1 MSENNSSEM
10 LQKKRGRGR
19 NPKSKEYLTTPKII
33 KNKFKLG
40 SKGKLKTPHI
50 NIIKPKPIKKD
61 FSYNTQ
67 NINQYNTFEKIF
79 QDEESDLKREDSV
92 QENSLGKLTKDFIN
106 YIKTEGRKS
115 ININDLVNKLG
126 VKKRRIYDITNV
138 LQGIEYLQKSGKNEI
153 IWTKTISNKSKAKK
167 KPSLIKKKNNNNK
180 QKLNK
185 EELEKEKKEL
195 DDDIEKFKAEF
206 NSIAKKGEFEEYGYI
221 TLDDIKNLSIIKKV
235 DLVVIKAT
243 KGTVMNVIDKKDIKQ
258 AYDSAKRLMENN
270 EMKSNYS
277 LLNILNKS
285 NQLILTCPE
294 DVGLNIYEINNGD
307 IKEIKTNKSS
317 SESNDNEKNIFDNK
331 YTKNN
336 FENQDNN
343 INNNKKPILNSNAFF
358 SFNKQNFSSN
368 NSNFTFNPSNFDK
381 KFVSNI
387 SNDKGNL
394 ETVQHNFNV
403 NNKQPNIG
411 IACASPHQ
419 KLWNYPYQN
428 IYPGI
433 NNINNNGNNLKDDKL
448 SLGKNFSFSNNAK

>member
-79 QDEESDLKREDSV
+79 PDEESDLKREDSV

-153 IWTKTISNKSKAKK
+153 IWTKTITNKSKAKK
-167 KPSLIKKKNNNNK
+167 KPSLIKKNNNNK

-221 TLDDIKNLSIIKKV
+221 TLDDIKNLSINKKV

-270 EMKSNYS
+270 EMKSNNS

-307 IKEIKTNKSS
+307 IKEIKTNKSI

-358 SFNKQNFSSN
+358 SFNKQNISSN

-419 KLWNYPYQN
+419 KLWNYTYQN

>member
-167 KPSLIKKKNNNNK
+167 KPSLIKKNNNNNK

-221 TLDDIKNLSIIKKV
+221 TLDDIKKLSINKKV

-270 EMKSNYS
+270 EMKSNNS

-358 SFNKQNFSSN
+358 SFNKQNISSN

-419 KLWNYPYQN
+419 KLWNYSYQN

>member
-153 IWTKTISNKSKAKK
+153 IWTKTITNKSKAKK
-167 KPSLIKKKNNNNK
+167 KPSLIKKNNNNK

-221 TLDDIKNLSIIKKV
+221 TLDDIKNLSINKKV

-270 EMKSNYS
+270 EMKSNNS

-307 IKEIKTNKSS
+307 IKEIKTNNSS

-358 SFNKQNFSSN
+358 SFNKQNISSN

-419 KLWNYPYQN
+419 KLWNYSYQN

>member
-19 NPKSKEYLTTPKII
+19 NPKSKDYLTTPKII

-79 QDEESDLKREDSV
+79 PDEESDLKREDSV

-153 IWTKTISNKSKAKK
+153 IWTKTITNKSKAKK
-167 KPSLIKKKNNNNK
+167 KPSLIKKNNNNK

-221 TLDDIKNLSIIKKV
+221 TLDDIKKLSINKKV

-270 EMKSNYS
+270 EMKSNNS

-307 IKEIKTNKSS
+307 IKEIKTNNSS

-358 SFNKQNFSSN
+358 SFNKQNISSN

-419 KLWNYPYQN
+419 KLWNYSYQN

-433 NNINNNGNNLKDDKL
+433 NNINNNLRDDKL

>member
-153 IWTKTISNKSKAKK
+153 IWTKTITNKSKAKK
-167 KPSLIKKKNNNNK
+167 KPSLIKKNNNNK

-221 TLDDIKNLSIIKKV
+221 TLDDIKKLSINKKV

-358 SFNKQNFSSN
+358 SFNKQNISSN

>member
-1 MSENNSSEM
+1 MSENNSPEM

-19 NPKSKEYLTTPKII
+19 NQKSKEYITTPKII
-33 KNKFKLG
+33 SNKFKLG
-40 SKGKLKTPHI
+40 SKGKIKSPHI
-50 NIIKPKPIKKD
+50 NVIKPKPIKKD
-61 FSYNTQ
+61 YTYNNQ
-67 NINQYNTFEKIF
+67 NLNQYNTSEKIF
-79 QDEESDLKREDSV
+79 PDEESDLKREDSV

-153 IWTKTISNKSKAKK
+153 IWTKTISNKSKSKK
-167 KPSLIKKKNNNNK
+167 KSLIPKKNNNK

-206 NSIAKKGEFEEYGYI
+206 NSIAKKVEFEEYGYI
-221 TLDDIKNLSIIKKV
+221 TLDDIKKLSINEKV

-243 KGTVMNVIDKKDIKQ
+243 KGTIMNVIDKNDIKQ
-258 AYDSAKRLMENN
+258 AHDLAKKLMENN
-270 EMKSNYS
+270 EMKSNDS

-294 DVGLNIYEINNGD
+294 DVGLNIYKINNGD
-307 IKEIKTNKSS
+307 IREIKTDKNSY
-317 SESNDNEKNIFDNK
+317 ESNNNEQNIFENK
-331 YTKNN
+331 FVKNN
-336 FENQDNN
+336 LNNLENNT
-343 INNNKKPILNSNAFF
+343 NKNTKSNSTAIS
-358 SFNKQNFSSN
+358 SFNKQNISSN
-368 NSNFTFNPSNFDK
+368 NNNFTFNPNNFDK

-403 NNKQPNIG
+403 NNKQHNIG
-411 IACASPHQ
+411 IACSS
-419 KLWNYPYQN
+419 PYQKIRNYSYPN
-428 IYPGI
+428 IYPTI
-433 NNINNNGNNLKDDKL
+433 NNVNNNLKDDKL
-448 SLGKNFSFSNNAK
+448 SLGKNYSFSNIGK

>member
-1 MSENNSSEM
+1 MSENNSPEM

-19 NPKSKEYLTTPKII
+19 NQKSKEYITTPKII
-33 KNKFKLG
+33 SNKFKFG
-40 SKGKLKTPHI
+40 SKGKLKSPHI

-61 FSYNTQ
+61 YSYKNQ
-67 NINQYNTFEKIF
+67 NLNQYNTSEKVF
-79 QDEESDLKREDSV
+79 PDEESDLKREDSV

-153 IWTKTISNKSKAKK
+153 IWTKTISNKSK
-167 KPSLIKKKNNNNK
+167 S
-180 QKLNK
+180 K

-206 NSIAKKGEFEEYGYI
+206 NSIAKKVEFEEYGYI
-221 TLDDIKNLSIIKKV
+221 TLDDIKKLSINEKV

-243 KGTVMNVIDKKDIKQ
+243 KGTIMNVIDKNDIKQ
-258 AYDSAKRLMENN
+258 AHDLAKRLMENN
-270 EMKSNYS
+270 EMKSNDS

-294 DVGLNIYEINNGD
+294 DVGLNIYKINNGD
-307 IKEIKTNKSS
+307 IREIKTDKNSY
-317 SESNDNEKNIFDNK
+317 ESNNNEQNIFENK
-331 YTKNN
+331 FVKNN
-336 FENQDNN
+336 LNNLENNT
-343 INNNKKPILNSNAFF
+343 NKNTKSNSTAIS
-358 SFNKQNFSSN
+358 SFNKQNISSN
-368 NSNFTFNPSNFDK
+368 NNIFTFNPNNFDK

-403 NNKQPNIG
+403 NNKQHNIG
-411 IACASPHQ
+411 IACSS
-419 KLWNYPYQN
+419 PYQKIRNYSYPN
-428 IYPGI
+428 IYPTI
-433 NNINNNGNNLKDDKL
+433 NNVNNNLKDDKL
-448 SLGKNFSFSNNAK
+448 SLGKNYSFSNIGK

>member
-153 IWTKTISNKSKAKK
+153 IWTKTITNKSKAKK
-167 KPSLIKKKNNNNK
+167 KPSLIKKNNNNK

-221 TLDDIKNLSIIKKV
+221 TLDDIKKLSINKKV

-270 EMKSNYS
+270 EIKSNDS

-358 SFNKQNFSSN
+358 SFNKQNISSN

-433 NNINNNGNNLKDDKL
+433 NNINNNGNLKDDKL

>member
-167 KPSLIKKKNNNNK
+167 KPSLIKKNNNNK

-221 TLDDIKNLSIIKKV
+221 TLDDIKKLSINKKV

-270 EMKSNYS
+270 EIKSNDS

-307 IKEIKTNKSS
+307 IKEIITNKSS
-317 SESNDNEKNIFDNK
+317 SKSIDNEKNIFDNK
-331 YTKNN
+331 YTRNN

-358 SFNKQNFSSN
+358 SFNKQNISSN

>member
-153 IWTKTISNKSKAKK
+153 IWTKTITNKSKAKK
-167 KPSLIKKKNNNNK
+167 KPSLIKKNNNNK

-221 TLDDIKNLSIIKKV
+221 TLDDIKKLSINKKV

-270 EMKSNYS
+270 EMKSNNS

-358 SFNKQNFSSN
+358 SFNKQNISSN

>member
-79 QDEESDLKREDSV
+79 PDEESDLKREDSV

-167 KPSLIKKKNNNNK
+167 KPSLIKKLITINKN
-180 QKLNK
+180 
-185 EELEKEKKEL
+185 
-195 DDDIEKFKAEF
+195 
-206 NSIAKKGEFEEYGYI
+206 
-221 TLDDIKNLSIIKKV
+221 
-235 DLVVIKAT
+235 
-243 KGTVMNVIDKKDIKQ
+243 
-258 AYDSAKRLMENN
+258 
-270 EMKSNYS
+270 
-277 LLNILNKS
+277 
-285 NQLILTCPE
+285 
-294 DVGLNIYEINNGD
+294 
-307 IKEIKTNKSS
+307 
-317 SESNDNEKNIFDNK
+317 
-331 YTKNN
+331 
-336 FENQDNN
+336 
-343 INNNKKPILNSNAFF
+343 
-358 SFNKQNFSSN
+358 
-368 NSNFTFNPSNFDK
+368 
-381 KFVSNI
+381 
-387 SNDKGNL
+387 
-394 ETVQHNFNV
+394 
-403 NNKQPNIG
+403 
-411 IACASPHQ
+411 
-419 KLWNYPYQN
+419 
-428 IYPGI
+428 
-433 NNINNNGNNLKDDKL
+433 
-448 SLGKNFSFSNNAK
+448 

>member
-153 IWTKTISNKSKAKK
+153 IWTKTITNKSKAKK
-167 KPSLIKKKNNNNK
+167 KPSLIKKNNNNK
-180 QKLNK
+180 QKLNR

-221 TLDDIKNLSIIKKV
+221 TLDDIKKLSINKKV

-270 EMKSNYS
+270 EMKSNNS

-358 SFNKQNFSSN
+358 SFNKQNISSN
-368 NSNFTFNPSNFDK
+368 NTNFTFNPSNFDK

>member
-167 KPSLIKKKNNNNK
+167 KPSLITKNNNNK

-221 TLDDIKNLSIIKKV
+221 TLDDIKKLSINKKV

-270 EMKSNYS
+270 EIKSNDS

-358 SFNKQNFSSN
+358 SFNKQNISSN

-419 KLWNYPYQN
+419 KLWNCPCQN

>member
-1 MSENNSSEM
+1 MSENNSPEM

-19 NPKSKEYLTTPKII
+19 NQKSKEYITTPKII
-33 KNKFKLG
+33 SNKFKLG
-40 SKGKLKTPHI
+40 SKGKIKSPHI
-50 NIIKPKPIKKD
+50 NVIKPKPIKKD
-61 FSYNTQ
+61 YSYNNQ
-67 NINQYNTFEKIF
+67 NLNQYNTSEKVF
-79 QDEESDLKREDSV
+79 PDEESDLKREDSV

-153 IWTKTISNKSKAKK
+153 IWTKTISNKSKSKK
-167 KPSLIKKKNNNNK
+167 KSLIPKKNNNK

-206 NSIAKKGEFEEYGYI
+206 NSIAKKVEFEEYGYI
-221 TLDDIKNLSIIKKV
+221 TLDDIKKLSINEKV

-243 KGTVMNVIDKKDIKQ
+243 KGTIMNVIDKNDIKQ
-258 AYDSAKRLMENN
+258 AHDLAKKLMENN
-270 EMKSNYS
+270 EMKSNDS

-294 DVGLNIYEINNGD
+294 DVGLNIYKINNGD
-307 IKEIKTNKSS
+307 IREIKTDKNSY
-317 SESNDNEKNIFDNK
+317 ESNNNEQNIFENK
-331 YTKNN
+331 FVKNN
-336 FENQDNN
+336 LNNLENNT
-343 INNNKKPILNSNAFF
+343 NKNTKSNSTAIS
-358 SFNKQNFSSN
+358 SFNKQNISSN

-403 NNKQPNIG
+403 NNKQHNIG
-411 IACASPHQ
+411 IACSS
-419 KLWNYPYQN
+419 PYQN
-428 IYPGI
+428 IRNYSYPNIYPTI
-433 NNINNNGNNLKDDKL
+433 NNVNNNLKDDKL
-448 SLGKNFSFSNNAK
+448 SLGKNYSFSNIGK

>member
-153 IWTKTISNKSKAKK
+153 IWTKTITNKSKAKK
-167 KPSLIKKKNNNNK
+167 KPSLIKKNINNK

-206 NSIAKKGEFEEYGYI
+206 NSITKKGEFEEYGYI
-221 TLDDIKNLSIIKKV
+221 TLDDIKNLSINKKV

-270 EMKSNYS
+270 EMKSNVS

-358 SFNKQNFSSN
+358 SFNKQNISSN

-433 NNINNNGNNLKDDKL
+433 NNINNNGNLKDDKL

>member
-153 IWTKTISNKSKAKK
+153 IWTKTITNKSKAKK
-167 KPSLIKKKNNNNK
+167 KPSLIKKNNNNK

-221 TLDDIKNLSIIKKV
+221 TLDDIKNLSINKKV

-270 EMKSNYS
+270 EMKSNNS

-307 IKEIKTNKSS
+307 IKEIKTNKSI

-358 SFNKQNFSSN
+358 SFNKQNISSN

>member
-1 MSENNSSEM
+1 MSG
-10 LQKKRGRGR
+10 KIFIIGIG
-19 NPKSKEYLTTPKII
+19 PGSKEYLTTPKII

-167 KPSLIKKKNNNNK
+167 KPSLIKKNINNK

-221 TLDDIKNLSIIKKV
+221 TLDDIKKLSINKKV

-270 EMKSNYS
+270 EMKSNNS

-433 NNINNNGNNLKDDKL
+433 NNINNNANNLKDDKL